1 MRRARS
7 LSESFSL
14 SDNSSAYQESSGSD
28 VGNEYDIVKV
38 KVDKKDGKKPK
49 FEFRRRGTIKD
60 IRTFTDKWVDKYFT
74 KCYEKKAQK

>member
-28 VGNEYDIVKV
+28 IGNEYDIVKV

-60 IRTFTDKWVDKYFT
+60 IRTYTDKWVDKYFT
-74 KCYEKKAQK
+74 KSYEQKAQK